1 MYMFL
6 LATVLSSATIV
17 STLPLLGNTGTTDE
31 VVSANPF
38 GCEPGMDTC
47 SGCYSVLFNEVFI
60 NDRNRYNLQRAFFPA
75 DNTNP
80 VFVTVRY
87 YFTRNMSGNG
97 STDYSLTSPSEIWY
111 WTQSTF
117 YLFQPIFSLE
127 YTSLLFT
134 DTSLRESKIS
144 LFLQP
149 DCLDADSAMMELFTQ
164 RVSTVQYCYPMHAR
178 RPFMQ
183 LVATSCMPLQQQ
195 SYSLHTA
202 KARRLVT
209 WCL

>member
-17 STLPLLGNTGTTDE
+17 STLPLLGNTTDE

-38 GCEPGMDTC
+38 GCEPGKDTC
-47 SGCYSVLFNEVFI
+47 SGCYGVLFNEVFI
-60 NDRNRYNLQRAFFPA
+60 NDRNRYNLQQAFFPA
-75 DNTNP
+75 DNANP

-97 STDYSLTSPSEIWY
+97 STDYSLTSPNETWY

-127 YTSLLFT
+127 YTSLLFA
-134 DTSLRESKIS
+134 DTSLRESSLS

-149 DCLDADSAMMELFTQ
+149 DCSGAEPEMMELFTQ
-164 RVSTVQYCYPMHAR
+164 RVSFIYACALPI
-178 RPFMQ
+178 
-183 LVATSCMPLQQQ
+183 LI
-195 SYSLHTA
+195 
-202 KARRLVT
+202 
-209 WCL
+209 